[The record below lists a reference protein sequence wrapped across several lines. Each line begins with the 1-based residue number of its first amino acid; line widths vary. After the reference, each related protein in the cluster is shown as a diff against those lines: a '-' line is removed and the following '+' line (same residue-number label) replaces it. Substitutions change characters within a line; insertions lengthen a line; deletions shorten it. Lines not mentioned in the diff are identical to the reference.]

1 MGVTASAISRV
12 TGVEVSYKNF
22 NVGAAAMLP
31 QRLAIIGV
39 GNTGVDYSTEKYEVE
54 ASAADVAERYGYGSP
69 LHLAVKQLFPVSGK
83 SATFPVTIYPVK
95 AGNSDVAAEGS
106 IAITGPATKAGSGT
120 VTIGGIEADFAVTKG
135 ETAAELATA
144 LVGAINAVL
153 DMPVTAAVDLEDTAK
168 VVLIA
173 KWKGANGNRILLGAE
188 YDAEGITLTLSA
200 MADGAGVP
208 SVSGALALINTV
220 WETMIL
226 NTFDYND
233 SGLLDEIFEFG
244 NGRWGTLVK
253 KPILCATGCVDDYS
267 TRTAITDL
275 RTTDYINFLVVSVGS
290 KELPWVIAAKAM
302 VNDILTTADS
312 NPAQNYKGLLTGLK
326 AGADSAQED
335 YTVRNMSVNKGSST
349 NIKNG
354 SVAQLND
361 IITMY
366 HPASEGKYPSKR
378 YVVDLI
384 KLMNVVYNVRLI
396 MEADSVVGAPL
407 VSDTTVTT
415 NPSAIQPKTV
425 KGWFANL
432 ANSLALKALISDQ
445 DFTKKNTVVEIDS
458 ENPKRLNVS
467 FPVKLSGN
475 VEVASVDVLF
485 GFYLG

>member
-39 GNTGVDYSTEKYEVE
+39 GNTGVAYSTDKYEVE
-54 ASAADVAERYGYGSP
+54 ASAADVAERFGYGSC
-69 LHLAVKQLFPVSGK
+69 KQLFPTTGNA
-83 SATFPVTIYPVK
+83 ATFPVTIYPV
-95 AGNSDVAAEGS
+95 AEGNNDVAATGS
-106 IAITGPATKAGSGT
+106 ISITGPATKAGSGT
-120 VTIGGIEADFAVTKG
+120 VTIGGIEADFAVTKA
-135 ETAAELATA
+135 ETAAELAA
-144 LVGAINAVL
+144 VIAASINAAI
-153 DMPVTAAVDLEDTAK
+153 DMPVTAAVDSEDNAK
-168 VVLIA
+168 INLTA
-173 KWKGANGNRILLGAE
+173 KWKGANGNRILLDAE
-188 YDAEGITLTLSA
+188 YDAEGITLTISA
-200 MADGAGVP
+200 MTGGAGVP
-208 SVSGALALINTV
+208 SVTSALEKINTV

-226 NTFDYND
+226 NTFDYTNSD
-233 SGLLDEIFEFG
+233 LLDELYEFG
-244 NGRWGTLVK
+244 NARWGTLVK
-253 KPILCATGCVDDYS
+253 KPVLAATGCVDGYS
-267 TRTAITDL
+267 TRTAITDA

-312 NPAQNYKGLLTGLK
+312 NPAQNYKGLLSGLK
-326 AGADSAQED
+326 AGDDSVQED
-335 YTVRNMSVNKGSST
+335 YAVRNMSVSKGSST

-361 IITMY
+361 IVTMY

-396 MEADSVVGAPL
+396 MEADSVIGAPL
-407 VSDTTVTT
+407 VSDSTVTT

-458 ENPKRLNVS
+458 ENPKRLNVT

>member
-22 NVGAAAMLP
+22 TVGAAAMLP

-39 GNTGVDYSTEKYEVE
+39 GNAGITYSTDKYEVE

-69 LHLAVKQLFPVSGK
+69 LHLACKQLFPTSGS
-83 SATFPVTIYPVK
+83 SATFPVTIYPV
-95 AGNSDVAAEGS
+95 AQGSSDVAASGS
-106 IAITGPATKAGSGT
+106 IAVTGPATKAGSGT
-120 VTIGGIEADFAVTKG
+120 VTIGGITADFAVTKA
-135 ETAAELATA
+135 ETAADIASA
-144 LVGAINAVL
+144 IAAAINGVL
-153 DMPVTAAVDLEDTAK
+153 DMPVTAAVDTEETAK
-168 VVLIA
+168 VVLTA
-173 KWKGANGNRILLGAE
+173 KWKGANGNRILLDAE
-188 YDAEGITLTLSA
+188 YDAEGITLTLAA
-200 MADGAGVP
+200 MAGGSGVP
-208 SVSGALALINTV
+208 SVTPALEKINTV

-226 NTFDYND
+226 NTFDYNNT
-233 SGLLDEIFEFG
+233 GLLDELYEFG
-244 NGRWGTLVK
+244 NARWGTLVK
-253 KPILCATGCVDDYS
+253 KPILAAAGCVDGYS
-267 TRTAITDL
+267 VRTAITDA
-275 RTTDYINFLVVSVGS
+275 RKTDYINFLVVSVGS

-312 NPAQNYKGLLTGLK
+312 NPAQNYKGLLTGLA
-326 AGADSAQED
+326 AGDDSVQED
-335 YTVRNMSVNKGSST
+335 YAVRNMSVGKGSST

-354 SVAQLND
+354 SVAQIND
-361 IITMY
+361 IVTFY
-366 HPASEGKYPSKR
+366 HPAAEGKYPSKR

-407 VSDTTVTT
+407 VSDSTVTT

-432 ANSLALKALISDQ
+432 ANSLALKAIICDQ
-445 DFTKKNTVVEIDS
+445 DFTKKNCTVEIDS

>member
-22 NVGAAAMLP
+22 NTGAAAMLP
-31 QRLAIIGV
+31 QRLAIIGT
-39 GNTGVDYSTEKYEVE
+39 GNTGVSYSTDKYEVE
-54 ASAADVAERYGYGSP
+54 ASAADVAERFGYGSP
-69 LHLAVKQLFPVSGK
+69 LHLACKQLFPTTGNA
-83 SATFPVTIYPVK
+83 ATFPVTIYPV
-95 AGNSDVAAEGS
+95 AEGNNDVAATGS
-106 IAITGPATKAGSGT
+106 ISITGPATKAGSGT
-120 VTIGGIEADFAVTKG
+120 VTIGGIKADFAVTKA
-135 ETAAELATA
+135 ETAAELAA
-144 LVGAINAVL
+144 AIVASINAVI
-153 DMPVTAAVDLEDTAK
+153 DMPVTAAVDGEDDFK
-168 VVLIA
+168 VNLTA
-173 KWKGANGNRILLGAE
+173 KWKGANGNRILLDAE
-188 YDAEGITLTLSA
+188 YDAEGITLTISA
-200 MADGAGVP
+200 MAGGAGVP
-208 SVSGALALINTV
+208 AVTSALEKINTV

-226 NTFDYND
+226 NTFDYTNSD
-233 SGLLDEIFEFG
+233 LLDELYEFG
-244 NGRWGTLVK
+244 NARWGTLVK
-253 KPILCATGCVDDYS
+253 KPVLAATGCVDGYS
-267 TRTAITDL
+267 TRTAITDA

-312 NPAQNYKGLLTGLK
+312 NPAQNYKGLLSGLK
-326 AGADSAQED
+326 AGDDSVQED
-335 YTVRNMSVNKGSST
+335 YAVRNMSVSKGSST

-361 IITMY
+361 IVTMY

-396 MEADSVVGAPL
+396 MEADSVIGAPL
-407 VSDTTVTT
+407 VSDSTVTT
-415 NPSAIQPKTV
+415 NSSAIQPKSV
-425 KGWFANL
+425 KGWFVNL

-458 ENPKRLNVS
+458 ENPKRLNVT